1 MSIFNDRYNKLNK
14 EQKEAVDTIDGPV
27 MVVAGPGSGKTE
39 LLGLRVANI
48 LKNVD
53 IYPSSVLCLTF
64 TESACLNMRERLYEF
79 IGVDAYRVAIHTFH
93 SFGTEIIRN
102 HGEFFYNGASVAPA
116 DELKQIEVL
125 QKIFSEMKYNN
136 PLSGMHPEQG
146 YVYLKDAK
154 KAIGDLKK
162 AGLSPSEFLAV
173 LKHNQKS
180 LILVREKFQK
190 VFGERL
196 NKKQFS
202 QITKLIEE
210 LRALPV
216 GERPLAHVRP
226 LLLSLAD
233 SLDYALQLSIET
245 DKTAPLT
252 AWKNKNLKK
261 TDQGDLVLRDEY
273 YQEHLFS
280 LAAVYKTY
288 REEMY
293 RQGYIDFDDMLLDAI
308 DKIEHNASLR
318 HDLQEKFLYIL
329 VDEFQ
334 DTNDAQ
340 MRLLHLLTDA
350 ETNFDKPNIMVVGD
364 DDQAVFKF
372 QGARVSNVLEF
383 KDKYQETRF
392 ITLKNNYRSNQ
403 NILDI
408 ARGVILQGEER
419 LENLIPEIK
428 KDLIASNPNL
438 EAGDIL
444 NREFLTAEHE
454 YRFIAREIR
463 KALDHGVNPNEI
475 AVIGR
480 QHANLESIVPFLRAE
495 NIPLKYERQQ
505 DILREPHIYQ
515 IIQIARFID
524 SLCCKLDE
532 ADELLPEI
540 LSFPFWGI
548 DRKTIWEIS
557 LSAKSEK
564 NQNGRRLSWLEVM
577 HLYPDD
583 KIKQLADF
591 FISLKNEA
599 QNENLEYL
607 FDRIIGVTN
616 PEDTEKKSGFLSPFK
631 DYYFSVEKFKNKQEE
646 YLKFLSSLNT
656 FRNALREYKSG
667 KILKISDLLEFVD
680 LHNKEGIIITDTS
693 SFINAKEAVTLLTAH
708 KSKGL
713 EFASVF
719 VINCQDEVWI
729 GRGFPNKLPFP
740 TNLPIAAAGDNLDD
754 KLRLL
759 FVAITRAKKN
769 LYITSYQTNQKG
781 KESARLQFLSGLPA
795 ELHDSLVSGEI
806 KDHEFNTETALNIE
820 ILQTLLFLHN
830 KNGAINQDEKVLLLP
845 KVEHYKMS
853 VTHLNN
859 FLNVSRGGPQLFLD
873 QNLLHFPQAK
883 TDKSAYGTAMHAS
896 IHNLYQVL
904 KKENRLMNLEEF
916 LQDFEKE
923 LCRQRLSS
931 RGFKN
936 LLEQGRD
943 ALTVYYEKNKDDFKP
958 EHEIEFD
965 FSEYRVVVEGCDVS
979 GKIDKM
985 VKAGDEIVVYDF
997 KTGKTKSDWK
1007 GVTPQEQIQLRNY
1020 RRQIIFYKLLVEN
1033 CRRFSGEKVYTG
1045 ILEFLEPKN
1054 GKIFELPYHITD
1066 EDVTRTKNLIK
1077 IVFTKIK
1084 NLDFPDTS
1092 GYSPDLKGIID
1103 FEEDLLNGKI

>member
-1 MSIFNDRYNKLNK
+1 MPKFIERYNKLNK
-14 EQKEAVDTIDGPV
+14 EQKEAVDTIDGAV

-48 LKNVD
+48 LNKVD
-53 IYPSSVLCLTF
+53 IYPASILCLTF

-102 HGEFFYNGASVAPA
+102 HGEFFYNGAAVAPA
-116 DELKQIEVL
+116 DELKQVEVL

-136 PLSGMHPEQG
+136 PLSGTHPEQG

-162 AGLSPSEFLAV
+162 AGLAPSEFLAV
-173 LKHNQKS
+173 LQHNKKS
-180 LILVREKFQK
+180 LDLVRDKFSSL
-190 VFGERL
+190 FSDRL
-196 NKKQFS
+196 NKKQFPA
-202 QITKLIEE
+202 IAKLIQESRE
-210 LRALPV
+210 LEV
-216 GERPLAHVRP
+216 GKNPLQHVRP
-226 LLLSLAD
+226 LLMSLAD
-233 SLDYALQLSIET
+233 SLEYAWRLATET
-245 DKTAPLT
+245 DKTAALT

-261 TDQGDLVLRDEY
+261 DEEGKLVLRDDY
-273 YQEHLFS
+273 YFEHL
-280 LAAVYKTY
+280 LALADVYKIY

-318 HDLQEKFLYIL
+318 HELQEKFLYIL

-340 MRLLHLLTDA
+340 MRLLHLLTEA
-350 ETNFDKPNIMVVGD
+350 EVNFGNPNIMVVGD

-372 QGARVSNVLEF
+372 QGARVSNVLDF
-383 KDKYQETRF
+383 KDKYQQTKF

-408 ARGVILQGEER
+408 ARSVIVQGEER
-419 LENLIPEIK
+419 LENLLPEIE
-428 KDLIASNPNL
+428 KDLIAANPNI

-444 NREFLTAEHE
+444 NREFLTADHE

-463 KALDHGVNPNEI
+463 KAIDNGVDPNEI
-475 AVIGR
+475 AIIGR
-480 QHANLESIVPFLRAE
+480 QHANLEAVVPFLRAE

-515 IIQIARFID
+515 IIKIARFVD
-524 SLCCKLDE
+524 SLCCQADE
-532 ADELLPEI
+532 ADEYLPEI

-548 DRKTIWEIS
+548 DRQTIWEIS
-557 LSAKSEK
+557 LTAKSQK
-564 NQNGRRLSWLEVM
+564 NEHGQRLTWLEVM
-577 HLYPDD
+577 HQFDD
-583 KIKQLADF
+583 SRIREIADF
-591 FISLKNEA
+591 FISLKKEA
-599 QNENLEYL
+599 QNENLEYI

-616 PEDTEKKSGFLSPFK
+616 PEETEKKSDFLSPFK
-631 DYYFSVEKFKNKQEE
+631 EYYFSAEKFKNKAEQ
-646 YLKFLSSLNT
+646 YLKFLSSLNS
-656 FRNALREYKSG
+656 FRNALREYKRG
-667 KILKISDLLEFVD
+667 QILRLGDMLEFVD

-693 SFINAKEAVTLLTAH
+693 SFINAKQAVSLLTAH

-713 EFASVF
+713 EFAHVF
-719 VINCQDEVWI
+719 VINCQDDVWI
-729 GRGFPNKLPFP
+729 GRGLPNKLPFP
-740 TNLPIAAAGDNLDD
+740 LNLPIAAAGDNLDD

-769 LYITSYQTNQKG
+769 LYITSYQTNAKG
-781 KESARLQFLSGLPA
+781 KESARLQFLSGLQTA
-795 ELHDSLVSGEI
+795 LHDSLAPGEFQ
-806 KDHEFNTETALNIE
+806 DHEINTETELNIE

-830 KNGAINQDEKVLLLP
+830 KDNGIKHDEKVLLLP

-883 TDKSAYGTAMHAS
+883 TDKSAYGTAMHET
-896 IHNLYQVL
+896 IHNLYKIL
-904 KKENRLMNLEEF
+904 KKENRLISVEEF
-916 LQDFEKE
+916 VLDFEKE
-923 LCRQRLSS
+923 LRRQRLST

-936 LLEQGRD
+936 LLEKGQE
-943 ALTVYYEKNKDDFKP
+943 ALRVYYQQNQEKINP

-965 FSEYRVVVEGCDVS
+965 FAEYRVTVDACDVS
-979 GKIDKM
+979 GKIDKL
-985 VKAGDEIVVYDF
+985 VTNGDEILVYDF
-997 KTGKTKSDWK
+997 KTGKTKNDWK
-1007 GVTPQEQIQLRNY
+1007 GVTPQDQIQLHNY

-1033 CRRFSGEKVYTG
+1033 CRRFVGKRVETG

-1054 GKIFELPYHITD
+1054 GKIIELPYDISD
-1066 EDVTRTKNLIK
+1066 NDVERTKKLLK

-1084 NLDFPDTS
+1084 NLDFPDIS
-1092 GYSPDLKGIID
+1092 AYSPDLKGIIA
-1103 FEEDLLNGKI
+1103 FEDDLINGKI